1 LAPPELLVNLTFNR
15 MSSGTALLTDRY
27 ELTMLDAAVNDG
39 RATTPASFEV
49 FARRLPLGRRYG
61 VMAGVARLVKA
72 LAEFRFGPDTL
83 EWLRAEGIVA
93 PVTLDW
99 LAGYRFEGRIHAY
112 ADGEVF
118 FPYSPVVTVEG
129 TFGDAVVLETLILSV
144 LNHDS
149 AVASAASRMRIA
161 AGDRRLIEMGGRR
174 THEEAAVAAALAAYI
189 AGFDTTSNLA
199 AGQRWGI
206 PTAGTAAH
214 ASILVAANERAAFDA
229 QLAAQGIGTTLLVD
243 TYDIPEGI
251 TSAVEAAQAVGATG
265 PGAIR
270 IDSGD
275 PADEIPAARALLDSL
290 GATETRIV
298 LSGDLD
304 EYTIAALRDL
314 PVDGFGV
321 GTSVVT
327 GSGAPTTGFVYKLVA
342 VGDGSG
348 GWRPVAKRSANKAS
362 LGGRKRSWRQ
372 LDDAGQAIR
381 ELVTPV
387 GDDAPSGPVRS
398 LNVCIWDDGP
408 APVASADEARLH
420 HRSALGEL
428 HPSATDLL
436 PGEPALRGDV

>member
-1 LAPPELLVNLTFNR
+1 
-15 MSSGTALLTDRY
+15 MSTGTALLTDRY

-39 RATTPASFEV
+39 RAATPASFEV
-49 FARRLPLGRRYG
+49 FARRLPIGRRYG

-72 LAEFRFGPDTL
+72 LTEFRFGTETL
-83 EWLRAEGIVA
+83 DWLAAEGIVA
-93 PVTLDW
+93 PITLDW

-214 ASILVAANERAAFDA
+214 ASILVSTSERAAFDA
-229 QLAAQGIGTTLLVD
+229 QLSAQGIGTTLLVD
-243 TYDIPEGI
+243 TYDIAEGI
-251 TSAVEAAQAVGATG
+251 RQAVEAANAVGEPG

-275 PADEIPAARALLDSL
+275 PADEIPAARHLLDSL
-290 GATETRIV
+290 GARNTRIV

-348 GWRPVAKRSANKAS
+348 GWRPVAKRSVNKAS
-362 LGGRKRSWRQ
+362 VGGRKRSWRQ
-372 LDDAGQAIR
+372 LNTAGQATR
-381 ELVTPV
+381 ELIIPV
-387 GDDAPSGPVRS
+387 GDGPPNGPVRS
-398 LNVCIWDDGP
+398 LPVCIWDDGP
-408 APVASADEARLH
+408 AAVATPEEARAH
-420 HRSALGEL
+420 HRRSLAEL
-428 HPSATDLL
+428 PLSSLDLL